1 MLEPI
6 KYCSRCGAKISDIN
20 TADYYSHIR
29 IKYCDV
35 CRERVNQENTLL
47 RVHALR
53 KRRREKNKLL
63 DTQLELLKEE
73 NELLHQ
79 RVKEL
84 RELCGRLGKERTAH
98 AHRE

>member
-1 MLEPI
+1 MNDI
-6 KYCSRCGAKISDIN
+6 KYCTRCGVKISDIN

-35 CRERVNQENTLL
+35 CRERANQEQTLL

-73 NELLHQ
+73 NALL
-79 RVKEL
+79 RDRIIEL
-84 RELCGRLGKERTAH
+84 REQVKQ
-98 AHRE
+98 